1 MDKTKLQIKVT
12 KKYKLDET
20 LFMVEI
26 DDLNYSTWK
35 ILYFMYI
42 YIMGE
47 TSHCLKMNFM
57 DKTTRWMQLTR
68 LHDEKY
74 DMDGIIF
81 INENDHCLDNS
92 NNICVIDFVNASQ
105 FHPHNML
112 H

>member
-1 MDKTKLQIKVT
+1 
-12 KKYKLDET
+12 
-20 LFMVEI
+20 
-26 DDLNYSTWK
+26 
-35 ILYFMYI
+35 
-42 YIMGE
+42 MGE

-57 DKTTRWMQLTR
+57 DETTRCMELTR

-74 DMDGIIF
+74 DMDEIIF

-92 NNICVIDFVNASQ
+92 NNICVIDFVNGSH